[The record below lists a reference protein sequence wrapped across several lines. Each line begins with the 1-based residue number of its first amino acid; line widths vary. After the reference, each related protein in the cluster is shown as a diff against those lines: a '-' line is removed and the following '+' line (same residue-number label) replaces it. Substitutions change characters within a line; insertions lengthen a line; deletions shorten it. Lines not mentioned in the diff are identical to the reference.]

1 MKNVKLDIQ
10 RFGHTNS
17 TTNYGY
23 PQFVGTDKPGW
34 LTDINGAFN
43 DIDEDIKT
51 AQTTADSAQASAT
64 IADGKAV
71 QAQSD
76 ATTALNSAGSA
87 NTNIGTMANLNTTD
101 KTSLVGAINEV
112 NNTLNFTSFKEYN
125 TSSADFVKGDD
136 ITLDGLVVNLAKTQ
150 NGSYAKVYGQFLGY
164 PTTSDSGN
172 TEFIMNNTGLTISE
186 AFTVRSV
193 GITTR
198 TQNLSGT
205 DVVTYVARCDLLF
218 NTNGSITIKS
228 NQTWETGKYY
238 NVILHPVVI
247 QIKSFGDQPE

>member
-1 MKNVKLDIQ
+1 MAS
-10 RFGHTNS
+10 TNK
-17 TTNYGY
+17 TTHYELSQY
-23 PQFVGTDKPGW
+23 VGSDKPTY
-34 LTDINGAFN
+34 LTDYNN
-43 DIDEDIKT
+43 DMSAIDTGIYN
-51 AQTTADSAQASAT
+51 AQTKADTAFANAGSADT
-64 IADGKAV
+64 KADN
-71 QAQSD
+71 AQLT
-76 ATTALNSAGSA
+76 ANQALNSAGNA

-101 KTSLVGAINEV
+101 KTSLVGAVNEV
-112 NNTLNFTSFKEYN
+112 NNNLNFTSFKNYN
-125 TSSADFVKGDD
+125 ASSADFVKGNN
-136 ITLDGLVVNLAKTQ
+136 ITLDGLAVNLAKTQ

-172 TEFIMNNTGLTISE
+172 TEFVLNNTGLTISE
-186 AFTVRSV
+186 AFTVNSV

-198 TQNLSGT
+198 SQNLNGT

-247 QIKSFGDQPE
+247 QVKSFGDQPE